1 MRLKKE
7 RVKRVKKL
15 GNLTVIA
22 DKVNIVSPSGK
33 VGGLKMGAGVQAPK
47 RQYQFSYNVDQGA
60 APSVTS
66 PSDSVPPPTGPPTE
80 PANPVGNAL
89 GRIGTMLGQ
98 AAWSY
103 AAQPLLHRAGQDT
116 FNWMFNSQTD
126 PNVAQ
131 ITELS
136 PTDPTAGSPAS
147 IYTLANSE
155 LAQHEEAISRGQAI
169 PPPIN
174 TNLTGSPTD
183 VFYTPAAPTAGT
195 SPTDSFYT
203 PTGTSPTDSF
213 YTPQSGTPTD
223 SFYTPQSGTPT
234 DQFYSATSGSLTAY
248 SPASSGSWT
257 PPYAQY
263 QPQPGVWPGNMSPNQ
278 QVPPFLSPTTS
289 GSSGGSPVGPQ
300 PGVWPGNMSPNQQVP
315 PFLSPTTSGGSSSP
329 ESGVGLG
336 MRYGRLGFMINPID
350 TTGMEPRS
358 GMNLLQRLLPSSP
371 AGRFPPTTNN
381 IGTQTANDSGISVQT
396 STGSPSRQSV
406 GTGTDQVRS
415 RNMGSSPI
423 SSQVNT
429 VGTSMEPVG
438 RASKKTGTETVSM
451 TTSGTSPIAE
461 KIMNDVGIDVS
472 PTLTAALG
480 EQFAEPVRAE
490 MRQLVDEHASFV
502 SRTRGDVERLMEIHE
517 ALAELYQQSQAELST
532 QTGYTTAMAQYVAEF
547 ADIVLGHQNWRSAIN
562 QELPISD
569 QVGTILNGL
578 IAVDPGLRNY
588 FKRLFNFTDRLYE
601 ISHSDMQTVN
611 AQMMSTGTSP
621 IGRSTMDSSTS
632 PLGPQPGIWPG
643 HMDRGTDPASPLS
656 RVLNSPTISL
666 PPSPMI
672 PRARSR
678 PGAIS
683 TAGMSARSGLMSAYR
698 NVRGRGEIVNRYTGD
713 DWIPQTRTR
722 RRVREYDQPEERPA
736 RRGRR

>member
-7 RVKRVKKL
+7 RVKRAKKL

-80 PANPVGNAL
+80 PENPVGNAL

-98 AAWSY
+98 AAWAY
-103 AAQPLLHRAGQDT
+103 AAQPILNRAGVDT
-116 FNWMFNSQTD
+116 YNWMFNSQTD

-223 SFYTPQSGTPT
+223 
-234 DQFYSATSGSLTAY
+234 QFYSATSGSLTAY
-248 SPASSGSWT
+248 SPASSGPWT
-257 PPYAQY
+257 PPYAEY
-263 QPQPGVWPGNMSPNQ
+263 Q
-278 QVPPFLSPTTS
+278 
-289 GSSGGSPVGPQ
+289 PQ

-329 ESGVGLG
+329 DSGVGLG

-350 TTGMEPRS
+350 TTGMEPRT

-371 AGRFPPTTNN
+371 AGRFPPTTTN

-451 TTSGTSPIAE
+451 TTSGTSPNAE